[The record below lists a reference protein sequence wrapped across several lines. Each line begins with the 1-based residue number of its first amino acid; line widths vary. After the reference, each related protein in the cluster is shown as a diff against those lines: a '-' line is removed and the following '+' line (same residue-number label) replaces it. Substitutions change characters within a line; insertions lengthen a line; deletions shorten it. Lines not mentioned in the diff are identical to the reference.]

1 MKIIL
6 KLLILF
12 GVVVFVHVGFAQASS
27 GFSSKEDVVSKAK
40 QGDADAQFNLGS
52 MYYQG
57 EGVPKDYKQAYA
69 WFTKAAEQ
77 GDAGAQFN
85 LGFMYN
91 KGEGVPKDYKQA
103 IYWYTKAAEQGDDEA
118 QFNLGL
124 MYYEGQGVP
133 KDYIQTYAWWNIAAS
148 SQGQQVFIKIYF
160 DLVLGKMS
168 RSQIEEGQKL
178 SGELSEKINKTM
190 K

>member
-12 GVVVFVHVGFAQASS
+12 WVVVFVHVGFAQASS

-57 EGVPKDYKQAYA
+57 KGVPKDYKQAYA

-77 GDAGAQFN
+77 GDADAQFN

-103 IYWYTKAAEQGDDEA
+103 IYWYTKAAEQGDPLS

-148 SQGQQVFIKIYF
+148 QGQQGLIKIYF

-178 SGELSEKINKTM
+178 SGELFEKINKTM

>member
-1 MKIIL
+1 
-6 KLLILF
+6 
-12 GVVVFVHVGFAQASS
+12 
-27 GFSSKEDVVSKAK
+27 
-40 QGDADAQFNLGS
+40 
-52 MYYQG
+52 
-57 EGVPKDYKQAYA
+57 
-69 WFTKAAEQ
+69 
-77 GDAGAQFN
+77 
-85 LGFMYN
+85 MYN

>member
-12 GVVVFVHVGFAQASS
+12 WVVVFVHVGFAQASS
-27 GFSSKEDVVSKAK
+27 GFSSKEDVVSKAE

-52 MYYQG
+52 MYYQ
-57 EGVPKDYKQAYA
+57 
-69 WFTKAAEQ
+69 
-77 GDAGAQFN
+77 
-85 LGFMYN
+85 
-91 KGEGVPKDYKQA
+91 GEGVPKDYKQA

-148 SQGQQVFIKIYF
+148 SQGQQVFIKRYF

>member
-12 GVVVFVHVGFAQASS
+12 WVVVFVHVGFAQASS

-57 EGVPKDYKQAYA
+57 K
-69 WFTKAAEQ
+69 
-77 GDAGAQFN
+77 
-85 LGFMYN
+85 
-91 KGEGVPKDYKQA
+91 GVPKDYKQA

-148 SQGQQVFIKIYF
+148 QGQQGLIKIYF
-160 DLVLGKMS
+160 DLVLEKMS

-178 SGELSEKINKTM
+178 SGELFEKINKTM